1 MREIAKITKSAVIC
15 ISQSKVKSTVLGS
28 EIYIE
33 NYEILRFDRN
43 QQGGGVACY
52 IRSDISYKLNYILL
66 YEIESITFD
75 ILMPNTKP
83 IAVGIIYR
91 PQNQSKRLAIYE
103 ENLPKLNTSY
113 REIYYLGDFNINLLE
128 NGKYVF
134 RKSYTHNKNLDS
146 FTKKYHEFCTLC
158 DLKQLA

>member
-1 MREIAKITKSAVIC
+1 MSKEEKRESLAIEDCILFINSLLPKIDELREIAKITKSAVIC

-75 ILMPNTKP
+75 ILMPHTKP
-83 IAVGIIYR
+83 IAVGFI
-91 PQNQSKRLAIYE
+91 
-103 ENLPKLNTSY
+103 
-113 REIYYLGDFNINLLE
+113 
-128 NGKYVF
+128 
-134 RKSYTHNKNLDS
+134 
-146 FTKKYHEFCTLC
+146 
-158 DLKQLA
+158 